1 MEGQLHFDRLLDN
14 FKSFMEEHGVRLLK
28 SEKTQRPLEI
38 SGQYLLLS
46 YLTAALQSAGGYV
59 TIESVSSAG
68 EIDLLAFHHGQC
80 FIIETKIWYSQSRYD
95 EGKAQL
101 VNYLRAAGLD
111 KGYLVVF
118 DEKLAANPVLA
129 AEGDIFE
136 LTVDEKVLRVYLVG
150 IAV

>member
-1 MEGQLHFDRLLDN
+1 MACACSKARKLNDRW
-14 FKSFMEEHGVRLLK
+14 KSVASK
-28 SEKTQRPLEI
+28 
-38 SGQYLLLS
+38 
-46 YLTAALQSAGGYV
+46 SAGGYV

-68 EIDLLAFHHGQC
+68 EIDLLAFHHGRR
-80 FIIETKIWYSQSRYD
+80 FIIEMKIWYSQARYD

-101 VNYLRAAGLD
+101 VNYLRAAGLE

-129 AEGDIFE
+129 TAGDIFE

-150 IAV
+150 ITV